1 MKVDGLFRCLHWR
14 VAALPFLIL
23 SQAACGSPSQ
33 GPPGPPPVPPG
44 VPGAAPEAQE
54 PFDYLIHGGRIVD
67 GTGSPWVYGDL
78 AIRGDRIVAMAPPGG
93 LDDHPTRERVD
104 AQGLVV
110 SPGFIDIMSHS
121 LGAFLNGD
129 SRVVSKIT
137 QGITTEILGEGSTP
151 APVNDGMIE
160 SMGSSN
166 PRYIELIRS
175 FKGERGFDRWLRV
188 MEERGVS
195 ANVGSFIGA
204 ATIRTYAKGTAMGP
218 PTSAELDSMR
228 AVTSRGMED
237 GAFGVAS
244 ALIYPPGSFAGTEEL
259 VEIARAMAPYGGV
272 YITHMRSE
280 ADEILEAMDE
290 AFRIGQEGGVPVEIY
305 HLKVAGRRNW
315 PKIDQVVEKVD
326 SARRA
331 GLDVQANMYPYV
343 AGGTGLS
350 ACFPPWASADGKLFE
365 NLRDPEARGRIKA
378 EILQDATDW
387 ENLCQLSTPEG
398 VLLMGLNRE
407 EHKGWR
413 GKSLADAAGEMG
425 LHWID
430 AAMDLV
436 LAEGQRIGSI
446 FFMMSEENVQ
456 RQLRQPWIKWS
467 TDAGGMDPDSVEGLA
482 HPRAYGSYPRILGM
496 YVREEGV
503 IPLEE
508 AVQKATS
515 AVARRL
521 FLQGRGVL
529 GEGYFA
535 DVVVFDPE
543 EIRDRATFEDPHRLS
558 VGVVHVF
565 VNGVPV
571 VWEGSHTGAKP
582 GRVLRGPGYRQP
594 GSAGPD
600 QSSSLTARK
609 ER

>member
-1 MKVDGLFRCLHWR
+1 MRVDKWSRIVSQRGT
-14 VAALPFLIL
+14 ALPFLL
-23 SQAACGSPSQ
+23 LFQAACWGPSH
-33 GPPGPPPVPPG
+33 GHP
-44 VPGAAPEAQE
+44 APEPSPAGLPGEAPAPPAAQD

-67 GTGSPWVYGDL
+67 GTGAPWIMGDL

-93 LDDHPTRERVD
+93 LDHHAIRERID
-104 AQGLVV
+104 AGGMVV

-121 LGAFLNGD
+121 LGAFLTGD
-129 SRVVSKIT
+129 TRVVSKVT

-151 APVNDGMIE
+151 APVNDAMIE
-160 SMGSSN
+160 ALASPN
-166 PRYIELIRS
+166 PRYVELLRS
-175 FKGERGFDRWLRV
+175 FRGDGGFDRWLRV

-195 ANVGSFIGA
+195 ANVGSFMGA
-204 ATIRTYAKGTAMGP
+204 ATLRTYAKGTAMGP
-218 PTSAELDSMR
+218 PTPAELDTMR
-228 AVTSRGMED
+228 AITRRGMED

-290 AFRIGQEGGVPVEIY
+290 ALRIGQEGGVPVEIY
-305 HLKVAGRRNW
+305 HLKVAGQRNW
-315 PKIDQVVEKVD
+315 PKLDQVIEKID
-326 SARRA
+326 SARGA

-350 ACFPPWASADGKLFE
+350 ACFPPWASADGALFS
-365 NLRDPEARGRIKA
+365 NLRDPEVRARMKE
-378 EILQDATDW
+378 EILQEVTDW
-387 ENLCQLSTPEG
+387 ENLCQLTTPEG

-407 EHKGWR
+407 EHGQWR
-413 GKSLADAAGEMG
+413 GMSLAQVADEMG
-425 LHWID
+425 LHWVD

-446 FFMMSEENVQ
+446 YFMMSEENVR
-456 RQLRQPWIKWS
+456 RQFQQPWIKWS
-467 TDAGGMDPDSVEGLA
+467 TDAGGMDPDSAQGLA

-503 IPLEE
+503 ISLEE

-521 FLQGRGVL
+521 FLEGRGVL

-543 EIRDRATFEDPHRLS
+543 RIGDRATFQDPHQLS
-558 VGVVHVF
+558 VGVEHVF
-565 VNGVPV
+565 VNGIPV
-571 VWEGSHTGAKP
+571 VQEGVHTGAKP
-582 GRVLRGPGYRQP
+582 GRILRGPGYRDLRGGMNP
-594 GSAGPD
+594 
-600 QSSSLTARK
+600 
-609 ER
+609 